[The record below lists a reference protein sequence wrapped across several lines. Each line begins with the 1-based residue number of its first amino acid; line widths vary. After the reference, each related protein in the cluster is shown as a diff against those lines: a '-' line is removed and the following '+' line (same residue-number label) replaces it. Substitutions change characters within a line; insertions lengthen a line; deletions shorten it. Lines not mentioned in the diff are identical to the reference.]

1 MNINAA
7 KYNSASDI
15 TVKATLINKND
26 ELIVIESLLKNT
38 IKKHYSLKAK
48 VA

>member
-7 KYNSASDI
+7 KYNSTSDV
-15 TVKATLINKND
+15 TVKATLINRND
-26 ELIVIESLLKNT
+26 ELIAIETLIKNT